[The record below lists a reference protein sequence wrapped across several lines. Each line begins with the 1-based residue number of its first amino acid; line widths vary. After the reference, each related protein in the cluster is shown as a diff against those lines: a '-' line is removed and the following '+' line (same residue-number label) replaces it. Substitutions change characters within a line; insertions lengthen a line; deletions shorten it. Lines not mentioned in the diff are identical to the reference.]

1 MSFDFRDALAKRQ
14 ATLLA
19 ALHEGAVHTHPGAHG
34 DESELDWRGTL
45 ERFLPR
51 RYAVSKAEV
60 VDSDG
65 ARSDVFDVVI
75 HDVQYTP
82 ILFQRGDGQD
92 STIII
97 PAESVYAVFEV
108 KQQLHKGHFEYAAA
122 KVASARRLHRTSR
135 GIRHAGGTYDPKPLD
150 PIIGGVLTDRCDWS
164 PCFGDPFLAA
174 MEATSDL
181 DFLDLGC
188 ALDGGSFE
196 AWPHDAGDGFRVETS
211 PPDLALMFLLIRLLD
226 RLQAIGTAPA
236 LDMRAYGRTVWD
248 ESSRLR

>member
-14 ATLLA
+14 ETLLA
-19 ALHEGAVHTHPGAHG
+19 ALHEGAVHEHPGAHG

-45 ERFLPR
+45 ARFLPR

-60 VDSDG
+60 VDSEG

-82 ILFQRGDGQD
+82 ILFQRGDGQE

-108 KQQLHKGHFEYAAA
+108 KQQLHKSHFEYAAA
-122 KVASARRLHRTSR
+122 KVASARRLHRTTR
-135 GIRHAGGTYDPKPLD
+135 EIPHAGGTFDPKPHAS
-150 PIIGGVLTDRCDWS
+150 IIGGILTDRCDWS
-164 PCFGDPFLAA
+164 PCFGDPFIEAVG
-174 MEATSDL
+174 ATSDL
-181 DFLDLGC
+181 DFLDFGC
-188 ALDGGSFE
+188 ALGAGSFE
-196 AWPHDAGDGFRVETS
+196 ARPGDTGNGPQVEIS
-211 PPDLALMFLLIRLLD
+211 SPDLALMFLFIRLLD

-236 LDMRAYGRTVWD
+236 LDLRAWGKAVWD
-248 ESSRLR
+248 EAQSLP